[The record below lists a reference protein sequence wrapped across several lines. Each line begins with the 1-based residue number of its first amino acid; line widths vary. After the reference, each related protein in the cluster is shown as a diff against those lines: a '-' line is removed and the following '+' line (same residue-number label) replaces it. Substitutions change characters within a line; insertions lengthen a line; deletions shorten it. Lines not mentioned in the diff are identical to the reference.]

1 MLEPCAPE
9 GARTVLRGPGRS
21 NALRLPD
28 GYNASLLAE
37 LVGPAGSVTT
47 VDIDPDVTDR
57 ASACLAKAGYHDVK
71 VVCADAEHPVEP
83 GSRYD

>member
-1 MLEPCAPE
+1 
-9 GARTVLRGPGRS
+9 
-21 NALRLPD
+21 
-28 GYNASLLAE
+28 
-37 LVGPAGSVTT
+37 T

-83 GSRYD
+83 GSRYDPATPPAPHGGDSPACSSRLTCWRAMSLSSHSFPEPAG